1 MLVGRFQSWWGTIG
15 RLLGWRWT
23 VGRLRLV
30 IREETFLSVDLLLS
44 RNVDQFWLTRGDGL
58 LATLLPLEVLAVVP
72 GLGNTVGRVLDLTSR
87 YKVTRDQRLPVPT
100 SQVKVCVFSVLLTS
114 CGS

>member
-1 MLVGRFQSWWGTIG
+1 MLVGRLQSWWGTIG

-23 VGRLRLV
+23 VGGLGLV

-72 GLGNTVGRVLDLTSR
+72 GLGNTVGRVLDLTSC
-87 YKVTRDQRLPVPT
+87 YKVTRDQSLPVPT

-114 CGS
+114 SGS